1 MLRYIALRLIGLL
14 FVLLVV
20 SFIAFLLMR
29 SVPGGPFDETNQPLS
44 AAAKANIIRKYGLDQ
59 PFYVQ
64 WWNYITNA
72 ARGDFGYSYQN
83 PSKSIV
89 QLLLTAWGPSLILGG
104 LALLWSVPTGLVLG
118 VVAAVKRNTWV
129 DSLVTLLSVVGTT
142 IPIFALGLFG
152 LFLFSI
158 TLKWIPYPASAAGW
172 KPATD
177 PRILILPV
185 LIFGLL
191 PLGTIARYTRSN
203 LLEVL
208 SQDYVRTAKAKG
220 LTQNVVLFKHALRN
234 SLVPVVTVIGP
245 MTANAL
251 TGSAILERQFLIP
264 GIGRYFVESVFN
276 RDYPLIM
283 ATVLIIAVMW
293 GVSYLI
299 TDVVYT
305 FLDPRIRIGG
315 LK

>member
-1 MLRYIALRLIGLL
+1 MLKYIFIRLLGLV

-44 AAAKANIIRKYGLDQ
+44 TAAKANILRKYGLDQ

-64 WWNYITNA
+64 WWKYITNA
-72 ARGDFGYSYQN
+72 VQGDFGYSYQN
-83 PSKSIV
+83 PGKSIV
-89 QLLLTAWGPSLILGG
+89 QLLITAWGPSLILGG

-118 VVAAVKRNTWV
+118 VVAAVKRNTWA
-129 DSLVTLLSVVGTT
+129 DSAVTLLSVLGTT
-142 IPIFALGLFG
+142 VPIFALSLFA
-152 LFLFSI
+152 LFVFSI
-158 TLKWIPYPASAAGW
+158 LLKWIPYPASAAGW
-172 KPATD
+172 KPAQD

-208 SQDYVRTAKAKG
+208 GQDYVRTAKAKG
-220 LTQNVVLFKHALRN
+220 MTANVVLFKHALRN
-234 SLVPVVTVIGP
+234 SLVPVVTVLGP

-264 GIGRYFVESVFN
+264 GIGRYFVESIFT

-293 GVSYLI
+293 GLSYLV
-299 TDVVYT
+299 TDIVYT

-315 LK
+315 MK